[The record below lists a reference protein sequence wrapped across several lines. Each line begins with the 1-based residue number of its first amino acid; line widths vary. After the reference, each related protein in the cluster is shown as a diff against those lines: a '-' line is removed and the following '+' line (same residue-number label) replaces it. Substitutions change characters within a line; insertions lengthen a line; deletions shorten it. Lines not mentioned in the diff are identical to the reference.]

1 MSARIDTAV
10 LLAAGRGTRMG
21 ELTSELPKPMLPIA
35 GKPLLEH
42 ILARMRE
49 AGITRALL
57 VTGYK
62 AEVIEA
68 HFERYPME
76 IECRRQDPPN
86 GTGSAALLGESFTG
100 DRDFLLTYGDILTPA
115 SNYAGIAGAFMA
127 DPEAAMALGVNHVDD
142 PYQGAAVY
150 AANGAVT
157 RIVEKPPRG
166 TSTTNWNNAGLY
178 AFRPSIY
185 GELHRL
191 QPSPRGEYELTDAI
205 ESLLDKRQRLIAYE
219 LQGEWRDVGRPEDLS
234 VVKNMVSPHLR

>member
-1 MSARIDTAV
+1 MSSRIDTAV

-42 ILARMRE
+42 ILDRMRE
-49 AGITRALL
+49 AGIVRALL
-57 VTGYK
+57 VIGYR

-68 HFERYPME
+68 HFERYPMDV
-76 IECRRQDPPN
+76 ECRRQDPPN

-115 SNYAGIAGAFMA
+115 SNYAGIGGALTA
-127 DPEAAMALGVNHVDD
+127 DPEAAMALGVNHVED

-150 AANGAVT
+150 VADGSVT
-157 RIVEKPPRG
+157 RIIEKPARG

-178 AFRPSIY
+178 AFRPVIY
-185 GELHRL
+185 EELHQL
-191 QPSPRGEYELTDAI
+191 EPSPRGEYELTSAI
-205 ESLLDKRQRLIAYE
+205 ESLLNQRRRLIPYE
-219 LQGEWRDVGRPEDLS
+219 LQGEWRDVGRPEDLA
-234 VVKNMVSPHLR
+234 VVEAMVSPHLR